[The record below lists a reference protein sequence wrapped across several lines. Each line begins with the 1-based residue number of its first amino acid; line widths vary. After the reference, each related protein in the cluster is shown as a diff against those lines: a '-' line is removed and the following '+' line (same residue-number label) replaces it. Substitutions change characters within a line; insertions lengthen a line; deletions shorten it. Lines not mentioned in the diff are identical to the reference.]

1 MKRKYGFVLGVSVTM
16 GILSLEP
23 RVMAQTDTA
32 PSSLVAA
39 ATYRLRMKPL
49 TLRLRRRLKAR

>member
-16 GILSLEP
+16 GMLSLEP

-32 PSSLVAA
+32 LSSLSSSE
-39 ATYRLRMKPL
+39 LPL
-49 TLRLRRRLKAR
+49 KDENY

>member
-16 GILSLEP
+16 GMLSLEP

-32 PSSLVAA
+32 PSSRSSSDL
-39 ATYRLRMKPL
+39 PL
-49 TLRLRRRLKAR
+49 KDETTELRLRRRLKAR